1 MTIYEILIE
10 YILPVFADFSL
21 YDGVMTEFFYKCFC
35 ALATFVVLYAFIWFP
50 FKFIRSLCRRMS
62 GDKRK

>member
-35 ALATFVVLYAFIWFP
+35 ALATFVVLYAFYMVSF
-50 FKFIRSLCRRMS
+50 
-62 GDKRK
+62 